1 VVKSRVIPGAE
12 PFRFD
17 AGPVGA
23 LLIHG
28 FSGSPASMRPLGEW
42 LSQHG
47 ISTAGP
53 RLPGHGT
60 SWEDLDATLW
70 TDWEREAE
78 GALDDLSSRCR
89 DVILVGL
96 SVGGAMALHLAAKR
110 PDRIRGAVV
119 INAMIHRPELVL
131 APAIRLFTK
140 TIKGVGN
147 DIKRPGQDEI
157 VYDRISVRSV
167 GQLRKLLRTAD
178 SELSAVSVPLIVF
191 SSSEDH
197 TVKPANSKRVYERA
211 GSAQKEL
218 IPLRNSYHVATLDYD
233 ADLIFER
240 VLEFALAV
248 GKHPSS
254 ESA

>member
-1 VVKSRVIPGAE
+1 M
-12 PFRFD
+12 
-17 AGPVGA
+17 GA
-23 LLIHG
+23 LLVHG

-47 ISTAGP
+47 ISAEGP

-60 SWEDLDATLW
+60 SWEDLDATTWL
-70 TDWEREAE
+70 DWVREAE
-78 GALDDLSSRCR
+78 GALDELSSRCR
-89 DVILVGL
+89 DVVVVGL
-96 SVGGAMALHLAAKR
+96 SMGGAVTVHLAAKR

-119 INAMIHRPELVL
+119 INALIRRPELVF

-140 TIKGVGN
+140 TLKGVGN
-147 DIKRPGQDEI
+147 DIKKPGQDEI
-157 VYDRISVRSV
+157 VYDRIGVRSV
-167 GQLRKLLRTAD
+167 IQLGRMLRAAD
-178 SELSAVSVPLIVF
+178 AELPSVTVPLLVF

-197 TVKPANSKRVYERA
+197 TVKPANSRRLYERA
-211 GSAQKEL
+211 GSAKKEL

-248 GKHPSS
+248 GNRPPPVPPDPAQPGRS
-254 ESA
+254 